1 MEPLGLNEIRERYL
15 SFFESKGHLRLP
27 SFSLVPKNDPSIL
40 LINAGMTP
48 LKPYFTGAEVPPC
61 KRVTTC
67 QKCIR
72 TPDIEN
78 VGHTSRHGT
87 YFEMLGNFSFG
98 DYFKE
103 EVIPWAWEFLTENLQ
118 MDPEKLYPSV
128 FMDDDEAFAIW
139 RDKIG
144 IPEERI
150 TRLGK
155 EDNFWEHGTGPC
167 GPCSEIY
174 FDRGVEHGCGKP
186 DCRPGC
192 ECDRFVEIWNLVF
205 SQFDRQEDG
214 TYLPLKQK
222 NIDTGAGLERVAC
235 VMQGVDNLF
244 EVDTV
249 RSILDTVCRIAGK
262 TYNAN
267 HDDDVAIRVITD
279 HMRSSTMMISD
290 GVLPSNEG
298 RGYVLRRLMRR
309 AARFGRLLGIEDM
322 FLTTVSEAVIE
333 QNKNAYPELL
343 ARRDYIMK
351 IISQEEEAF
360 HRTVASGT
368 EILNGLISDAKAA
381 GKSELSGEDAFRLH
395 DTYGFPLDL
404 TKEIAKDAGLSVDE
418 DGFKASMKKQKETAR
433 AATKAINDTAW
444 GGTALPDEIS
454 KDTSVTEF
462 TGYDS
467 LTADA
472 VVLHIAKKNGD
483 GELEAVT
490 SANEGEEIIVVLDKT
505 SLYATMGGQ
514 VHDEGKVTGEGF
526 DSEVISVEKDN
537 SGKYLHHLK
546 ITGGTMS
553 KGDKVKTETD
563 RTVRMSIARN
573 HTATHILQAALR
585 SVLGTHVEQAGS
597 FVGPDRL
604 RFDFT
609 HFTAMT
615 REEISKVE
623 AMVNEVILED
633 LPVITKVMS
642 YDEASKLGAMAL
654 FGEKYGDVVRV
665 VSVGD
670 FDNPFDLEF
679 CGGTHLKSTAQAG
692 QFRIVS
698 ETGIASGT
706 RRIEA
711 VTGLK
716 CYEDSV
722 SDRELIE
729 QAASVLKASNDQL
742 IDKCKAILAESKNY
756 QKELA
761 ALKKAQAG
769 SFADDAVKTAFDVNG
784 VMAVVSKCE
793 AADASELRDTADK
806 IRDKLSGAAVVFL
819 AASGDGKVMFT
830 AMATKDAVAKGA
842 NCGNVIREA
851 AKICGGGGGGRPDM
865 AQAGGKDASKID
877 EALAKVK
884 ELLGEQIGG

>member
-48 LKPYFTGAEVPPC
+48 MKPYFTGAETPPR

-118 MDPEKLYPSV
+118 IEPEKLYPSV
-128 FMDDDEAFAIW
+128 FLEDDEAYAIW

-144 IPEERI
+144 VPEERI
-150 TRLGK
+150 VRLGK

-186 DCRPGC
+186 DCKPGC

-214 TYLPLKQK
+214 SYLPLKQK

-249 RSILDTVCRIAGK
+249 RKILDTVCTIAGK

-309 AARFGRLLGIEDM
+309 AARFGRLLGIEKL
-322 FLTTVSEAVIE
+322 FLTDIAEVVID
-333 QNKNAYPELL
+333 QNKDAYPDLL
-343 ARRDYIMK
+343 NRHDYIMK
-351 IISQEEEAF
+351 IIAQEEEAF

-368 EILNGLISDAKAA
+368 EILNEMIENAKKEGKTVLA
-381 GKSELSGEDAFRLH
+381 GDDAFKLH

-404 TKEIAKDAGLSVDE
+404 TKEIAKDAGLTVDE

-433 AATKAINDTAW
+433 AATKALVDTAW
-444 GGTALPDEIS
+444 GGNALPSEVTA
-454 KDTSVTEF
+454 DTSVTEYL
-462 TGYDS
+462 GYDD
-467 LTADA
+467 LNCDA
-472 VVLHIAKKNGD
+472 KVLHIVKKD
-483 GELEAVT
+483 EEGELHSEDEAFSGDEVV
-490 SANEGEEIIVVLDKT
+490 IILDKT
-505 SLYATMGGQ
+505 TAYATMGGQ
-514 VHDEGKVTGEGF
+514 IHDDGVIEGDGF
-526 DSEVISVEKDN
+526 KAVIKSVDKEA
-537 SGKYLHHLK
+537 SGKYLHAVE
-546 ITGGTMS
+546 ITEGTVK
-553 KGDKVKTETD
+553 KGSSVTVKVDPKA
-563 RTVRMSIARN
+563 RLSIARN
-573 HTATHILQAALR
+573 HTATHMLLSALR
-585 SVLGTHVEQAGS
+585 QVLGTHVEQAGS
-597 FVGPDRL
+597 FVGQDRL

-609 HFTAMT
+609 HFQALTQ
-615 REEISKVE
+615 EEVDKIE
-623 AMVNEVILED
+623 TIVNDVILED
-633 LPVITKVMS
+633 LPVITKEMS
-642 YDEASKLGAMAL
+642 IEEAKKVGAIAI
-654 FGEKYGDVVRV
+654 FGEKYGERVRV
-665 VSVGD
+665 VSVGE
-670 FDNPFDLEF
+670 FENAFDLEF

-692 QFRIVS
+692 QFRILS

-711 VTGLK
+711 VTGAK
-716 CYEDSV
+716 CYELSKE
-722 SDRELIE
+722 DRALIKE
-729 QAASVLKASNDQL
+729 TAAVLKVNHDQIL
-742 IDKCKAILAESKNY
+742 EKSKSILQEIKAAN
-756 QKELA
+756 KEISEM
-761 ALKKAQAG
+761 KKAQAG
-769 SFADDAVKTAFDVNG
+769 SFADEAVAKAVGIAGLKVVISECDA
-784 VMAVVSKCE
+784 E
-793 AADASELRDTADK
+793 DAPALRDTADK
-806 IRDKLSGAAVVFL
+806 IRDKIGSGVVFL
-819 AASGDGKVMFT
+819 ASAAADKVLFT
-830 AMATKDAVAKGA
+830 AMATKDAVEKGA
-842 NCGNVIREA
+842 HCGNIIREA

-865 AQAGGKDASKID
+865 AQAGG
-877 EALAKVK
+877 
-884 ELLGEQIGG
+884 